1 MSYILFFILAGLKL
15 ATRVVWLQKLTS
27 NAPIPS
33 SSSRTVQRLF
43 RKASTPLKNRM
54 RQVNSADLGF
64 EPGSARFTTGQVVK
78 PYHSR
83 SPRPMVGA
91 RNLIHVK
98 FCRYDCFDHKS
109 AVKDNNLL
117 PTRATIL
124 IGLPHF

>member
-1 MSYILFFILAGLKL
+1 MSNILARLKL
-15 ATRVVWLQKLTS
+15 ATRVAWLQKLTT

-33 SSSRTVQRLF
+33 SSSRTVHRLF
-43 RKASTPLKNRM
+43 RKASPPLKNRI

-64 EPGSARFTTGQVVK
+64 EPWSARFTTGQVVA
-78 PYHSR
+78 PYRSR
-83 SPRPMVGA
+83 PPRPMVGA

-98 FCRYDCFDHKS
+98 FCLYDCFDCRS

-124 IGLPHF
+124 IDLPHF